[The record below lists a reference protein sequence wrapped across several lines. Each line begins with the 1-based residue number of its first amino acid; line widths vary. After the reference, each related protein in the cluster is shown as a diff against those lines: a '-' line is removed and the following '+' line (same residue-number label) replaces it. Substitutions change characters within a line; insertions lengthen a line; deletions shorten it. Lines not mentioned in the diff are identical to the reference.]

1 MLLYDYFLRLLYLIY
16 RAHHFRT
23 FILELT
29 RNIGLKSQSTLFPNK
44 VVVHCVRMLHVPNSY
59 DDLDMD
65 EDEFKAFR
73 REGMKR
79 ERGGGGRERE
89 RGRERGK

>member
-1 MLLYDYFLRLLYLIY
+1 M
-16 RAHHFRT
+16 
-23 FILELT
+23 
-29 RNIGLKSQSTLFPNK
+29 
-44 VVVHCVRMLHVPNSY
+44 HCVRMLHVPNSY

>member
-1 MLLYDYFLRLLYLIY
+1 M
-16 RAHHFRT
+16 
-23 FILELT
+23 
-29 RNIGLKSQSTLFPNK
+29 
-44 VVVHCVRMLHVPNSY
+44 HCVRMLHVPNSY

-79 ERGGGGRERE
+79 ERGGVGEEEVCVVLVLFYGRIY
-89 RGRERGK
+89 

>member
-1 MLLYDYFLRLLYLIY
+1 M
-16 RAHHFRT
+16 
-23 FILELT
+23 
-29 RNIGLKSQSTLFPNK
+29 
-44 VVVHCVRMLHVPNSY
+44 HCVRMLHVPNSY

-79 ERGGGGRERE
+79 ERGGGGGRERE
-89 RGRERGK
+89 RDRDRDRGT